1 MGIHRASQNAAPASI
16 RLEAARMGRDL
27 QVEDSATLALHPSTR
42 ARQRP
47 LTCPA
52 RDLLTFG
59 VVSADP
65 APGRVRTDLRPVL
78 PLELYSSSRAG
89 SPRHPFSATATP
101 VNTYWHDQGLA
112 HQYHTIAAILQQ
124 NYVRPHQVI
133 LEADIDHFGHP
144 DAGPALVAI
153 ATPWVACARAQGV
166 RTGAK

>member
-1 MGIHRASQNAAPASI
+1 MGIHRRTPHRPLFGLELLVWAAIFKS
-16 RLEAARMGRDL
+16 R
-27 QVEDSATLALHPSTR
+27 TLRPWLFTR

-89 SPRHPFSATATP
+89 SPRRTFSATATP
-101 VNTYWHDQGLA
+101 VNSYCHDQGLA
-112 HQYHTIAAILQQ
+112 HQYHTFAAILQQ
-124 NYVRPHQVI
+124 NYVSPHQVI
-133 LEADIDHFGHP
+133 LDADIDHFGHP
-144 DAGPALVAI
+144 DAGPALMHAAVKFPAEPPSDNDS
-153 ATPWVACARAQGV
+153 A
-166 RTGAK
+166 